1 MAITLLIIGAGSR
14 GKTYAAYALEHP
26 DLARVVGVA
35 EPREFSYA
43 HGRETPDS
51 F

>member
-35 EPREFSYA
+35 EPREFVRA
-43 HGRETPDS
+43 WPRNTR
-51 F
+51 FL